1 MKKYRDI
8 KIWAKLMLWVGL
20 SSTLVISGLI
30 AGFGYQAG
38 KQAKAEALDKTGE
51 IGYRYGADIQSQFEE
66 AAETTRAL
74 SDLLTALLANK
85 QTDRD
90 MVLDIMKT
98 MLKNSTGI
106 LGIWTAWEP
115 NAFDGKDSEYANKP
129 HHDASGRFV
138 PYVYLDDGSI
148 DVVVLED
155 YDQDGAG
162 DYYQVPL
169 KSGKPEIIE
178 PYSYVVGGKE
188 IMITSMMFPVKKNG
202 KTVGVAGVDI
212 SLDFLANMVAEV
224 TPYGDGYSYIV
235 SNGKKLVAHPNK
247 DTIGKDLIA
256 LQAADQQQPIS
267 QAIEKGSEYSLMLKS
282 KVTGIESYQIYIP
295 IRFNYFQ
302 TPWSFAVSV
311 PIKTVMAG
319 SNKIVLISIALGIAA
334 VLLLLLVVFF
344 VARKISAPI
353 GQMTAIAQ
361 SIAGGNLDV
370 SLTNTS
376 QDEVGQLSAALGQV
390 INVLQTINKQFG
402 ELADAAEKGNLN
414 FRGNTDEL
422 DGAFA
427 DIVSIV
433 NTTLDRISQPVNEAM
448 VILGNIANNDLTVN
462 MSEDYEG
469 DYKRIAESMNTA
481 MSRLKHI
488 QAIVIQVAEGDM
500 KELPAL
506 KTIGKRSENDKLL
519 PAIINMMDSIQLL
532 VNDANKLAQAG
543 ADGELKVRADE
554 TQHQGAYREVVQ
566 GTNNMMNMLTSQLE
580 SVGVA
585 INKIAHGEPLIRRN
599 AQLKGEYVR
608 IQDNVNTCAKVIENI
623 NREIQRM
630 AEAGIKGELDLRA
643 DASAYEGD
651 WKVIADGLNGFMD
664 AVTTPLNETGSVLKL
679 AANNDLTGKVTGSYQ
694 GQFAD
699 LKNNVNQMIHTLDTA
714 LSQVASSVSQVNTGA
729 EQISDA
735 SQSLSQGAT
744 EQASSL
750 EEITSSMAEIASQTK
765 ANAEN
770 ATQANAL
777 SNAAR
782 EAAEAGSKKM
792 DGMVEAMTNINS
804 SSQQIAKIIKVIDDI
819 AFQTNLLA
827 LNAAV
832 EAARAGQH
840 GKGFAV
846 VADEV
851 RNLAGR
857 SAKAARETAD
867 LIEDSNTKV
876 SNGLEMAQDTSKSFT
891 LIVDGVVKASD
902 LVGEIAAASNEQ
914 AQGVS
919 QVNIGL
925 SQVDQ
930 VTQQNT
936 ANAEETASAAE
947 ELRGQSQE
955 LQNQIGLF
963 KLTGAAQTA
972 HKLPPA
978 QKKELPQNGWGMTQA
993 DSGSEINLDDDFSSY

>member
-1 MKKYRDI
+1 MKKYNDI

-51 IGYRYGADIQSQFEE
+51 IGYRYGADIQSDFEK

-212 SLDFLANMVAEV
+212 SLDFLSDVVAAV
-224 TPYGDGYSYIV
+224 TPYGDGYSYII
-235 SNGKKLVAHPNK
+235 SNGKHLVAHP
-247 DTIGKDLIA
+247 DHDVIGKDLIA
-256 LQAADQQQPIS
+256 LQPADQQQPIS
-267 QAIEKGSEYSLMLKS
+267 QAIEKGNEYSLMLKS
-282 KVTGIESYQIYIP
+282 NATGIESYQIYIP
-295 IRFNYFQ
+295 IRFNDFQ

-353 GQMTAIAQ
+353 GQLTHIAQ

-370 SLTNTS
+370 ELSNTS

-390 INVLQTINKQFG
+390 ILVLNTINGVMMKLAQAGQDGQLEQRGSLEGLEGKYKTMVEGVNRMLDAILLPIG
-402 ELADAAEKGNLN
+402 EGNRVLRLIRGGNLSEKVTIECHGDHEKMKDAVN
-414 FRGNTDEL
+414 GVHSWLSELVEYVTKISKGDMSASMEKASDEDQIHEYL
-422 DGAFA
+422 
-427 DIVSIV
+427 I
-433 NTTLDRISQPVNEAM
+433 AM
-448 VILGNIANNDLTVN
+448 REN
-462 MSEDYEG
+462 
-469 DYKRIAESMNTA
+469 
-481 MSRLKHI
+481 I
-488 QAIVIQVAEGDM
+488 QA
-500 KELPAL
+500 
-506 KTIGKRSENDKLL
+506 
-519 PAIINMMDSIQLL
+519 L

-608 IQDNVNTCAKVIENI
+608 IQDNVNTCAEVIENI

-630 AEAGIKGELDLRA
+630 AEAGIKGELDVRA
-643 DASAYEGD
+643 DASTYEGD

-714 LSQVASSVSQVNTGA
+714 LSQVASSVGQVHTGA

-993 DSGSEINLDDDFSSY
+993 NSGSEINLDDDFSSY

>member
-51 IGYRYGADIQSQFEE
+51 IGYRYGADIQSNFEE

-267 QAIEKGSEYSLMLKS
+267 QAIEKGTEYSLMLKS

-353 GQMTAIAQ
+353 GQLTTIAQ

-370 SLTNTS
+370 ELSNTS
-376 QDEVGQLSAALGQV
+376 QDEVGQLSTALGQV
-390 INVLQTINKQFG
+390 IQVLNTINGVMMNLAQAGQDGQLEQRGSLEGLDGKYKAMVEGVNRMLDAILLPIG
-402 ELADAAEKGNLN
+402 EGNRVLRLIRGGNLSEKVTIECHGDHEKMKDAVN
-414 FRGNTDEL
+414 GVHSWLSEL
-422 DGAFA
+422 
-427 DIVSIV
+427 VEYV
-433 NTTLDRISQPVNEAM
+433 TKIS
-448 VILGNIANNDLTVN
+448 
-462 MSEDYEG
+462 
-469 DYKRIAESMNTA
+469 K
-481 MSRLKHI
+481 
-488 QAIVIQVAEGDM
+488 GDM
-500 KELPAL
+500 SASMEKASDEDQIHEYLIAMRENIKAL
-506 KTIGKRSENDKLL
+506 VS
-519 PAIINMMDSIQLL
+519 
-532 VNDANKLAQAG
+532 DANRLAQAG

-608 IQDNVNTCAKVIENI
+608 IQDNVNTCAEVIENI

-963 KLTGAAQTA
+963 KLTGATQTA

-978 QKKELPQNGWGMTQA
+978 QKKVLPQNGWGMTQA

>member
-51 IGYRYGADIQSQFEE
+51 IGYRYGADIQSNFEE

-155 YDQDGAG
+155 YDQDGVG

-235 SNGKKLVAHPNK
+235 SNGKKLVAHPNI

-267 QAIEKGSEYSLMLKS
+267 QAIEKGTEYSLMLKS

-353 GQMTAIAQ
+353 GQLTTIAQ

-370 SLTNTS
+370 ELSNTS
-376 QDEVGQLSAALGQV
+376 QDEVGQLSTALGQV
-390 INVLQTINKQFG
+390 IQVLNTINGVMMNLAQAGQDGQLEQRGSLEGLDGKYKAMVEGVNRMLDAILLPIG
-402 ELADAAEKGNLN
+402 EGNRVLRLIRGGNLSEKVTIECHGDHEKMKDAVN
-414 FRGNTDEL
+414 GVHSWLSEL
-422 DGAFA
+422 
-427 DIVSIV
+427 VEYV
-433 NTTLDRISQPVNEAM
+433 TKIS
-448 VILGNIANNDLTVN
+448 
-462 MSEDYEG
+462 
-469 DYKRIAESMNTA
+469 K
-481 MSRLKHI
+481 
-488 QAIVIQVAEGDM
+488 GDM
-500 KELPAL
+500 SASMEKASDEDQIHEYLIAMRENIKAL
-506 KTIGKRSENDKLL
+506 VS
-519 PAIINMMDSIQLL
+519 
-532 VNDANKLAQAG
+532 DANRLAQAG

-608 IQDNVNTCAKVIENI
+608 IQDNVNTCAEVIENI

-664 AVTTPLNETGSVLKL
+664 AVTTPLNETGNVLKL
-679 AANNDLTGKVTGSYQ
+679 AANNDLTGEVTGSYQ

-963 KLTGAAQTA
+963 KLTGATQTA

-978 QKKELPQNGWGMTQA
+978 QKKVLPQNGWGMTQA